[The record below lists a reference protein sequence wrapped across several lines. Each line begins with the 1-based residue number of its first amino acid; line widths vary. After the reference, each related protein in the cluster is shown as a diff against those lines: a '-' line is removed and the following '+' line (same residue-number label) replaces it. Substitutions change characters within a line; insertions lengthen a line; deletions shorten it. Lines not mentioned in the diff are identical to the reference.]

1 MPGFQVARAK
11 AAGAYPLE
19 RVYAAASTQYAYGDM
34 VKVLAGTA
42 VQVAATDKGTHIV
55 QSMETPAPLIR
66 PGTMLLSTTAGERLL
81 LIPVYGDDLVLV
93 SSLTGN
99 SAPLLNGAAC
109 AANVTATQVLVAG
122 AGANGDYVG
131 GTIYIR
137 EFGQQRI
144 ITASTNGGA
153 GPYTFTINTPF
164 GSPQQG
170 LNPPAPLIATTGNT
184 AIVTPWSKGQTAVK
198 FSATR
203 PWEGIGA
210 LLADASGGTNK
221 IEEVDLARMLVYTS
235 CPNLQ

>member
-19 RVYAAASTQYAYGDM
+19 RVYAAASTQYGYGDM
-34 VKVLAGTA
+34 VKVLSGTA
-42 VQVAATDKGTHIV
+42 VQVAAGDKGTHIV
-55 QSMETPAPLIR
+55 QAMETPAALLR
-66 PGTMLLSTTAGERLL
+66 PGTVLLSGTTGERLL

-99 SAPLLNGAAC
+99 SAPVLNGATC
-109 AANVTATQVLVAG
+109 NSNSTATQVLVAS
-122 AGANGDYVG
+122 AGSNGDYLG

-144 ITASTNGGA
+144 ITASTNSA
-153 GPYTFTINTPF
+153 SVYTFTINTPF
-164 GSPQQG
+164 SQPQLG
-170 LNPPAPLIATTGNT
+170 LNPPASLIATTGNT
-184 AIVTPWSKGQTAVK
+184 AIVVPWSKGQTAVK

-203 PWEGIGA
+203 PWEGIGTA
-210 LLADASGGTNK
+210 VADASGGTNK
-221 IEEVDLARMLVYTS
+221 IEEVDLSRLLVYSS